1 MAFVSALAA
10 CLILIQIMSFRAA
23 TREAASA
30 FMDAASASAL
40 NRLEAEVSELA
51 AVVRILST
59 NAFLANSDDRSEVGG
74 AVGLFKTALG
84 ELPQADSLY
93 VGYDNGCWL
102 QLRRVGGLDPTQR
115 ERLGAPPAAF
125 YNINLVRPTAAG
137 DLPMRRIFESAEGE
151 KVDQIDLWNYGYDV
165 RQRPWYRD
173 TIQARGLVVSSP
185 YASFSIGT
193 PMITLSAPL
202 QGGVQGVIAAD
213 LKLDEF
219 SDFVNAQRPG
229 EHGAA
234 ILFDATGALIAHP
247 EFARL
252 MDYAMT
258 HPAHPVLPKITELKD
273 PLIRSVMHGWDGSD
287 RYEGSTPDAE
297 GRHNFFRLSKF
308 SFGGQYTGYLLLLA
322 AEDDFLKDI
331 RQLQLKAALLALFTG
346 GCFIPVV
353 WIFGGRMAGS
363 LKRITAQANAMRTL
377 AQPDGSPVTSQI
389 TEIHQLGR
397 TIAVAQRTIWS
408 FAHFVPKEIV
418 KGIIDG
424 SISSELGGVR
434 QEVAILFTD
443 VRNFTGL
450 AETADPDNL
459 MRQTSR
465 YFTVLTEAFLAEGG
479 TVDKYIGDAVMVFW
493 NAPHPQPDHVERAC
507 RAALSAKA
515 AGEILNQQFEAEGLP
530 CFVTRFGIHVGDAVV
545 GNVGSA
551 ERMDYTVLGS
561 SVNLAARLEALN
573 KEYGTTILVSDA
585 VRQRVEHCFHF
596 QHIAAVTAKGM
607 TTETRVHELVGA
619 LSCSGSV
626 AGGHGARQPARS
638 G

>member
-1 MAFVSALAA
+1 MTFRATITLAVMAFVSALAA

-30 FMDAASASAL
+30 FMDAASANAL

-51 AVVRILST
+51 AMVSILST
-59 NAFLANSDDRSEVGG
+59 NPFLGDSDDRSEVGG
-74 AVGLFKTALG
+74 AVGLFKTALN

-102 QLRRVGGLDPTQR
+102 QVRRVDDLDPTQR
-115 ERLGAPPAAF
+115 RMLGAPSAAV
-125 YNINLVRPTAAG
+125 YNINLVRPTDAG
-137 DLPMRRIFESAEGE
+137 DLPMRRIFESADGG
-151 KVDQIDLWNYGYDV
+151 KIDQIDLWNYGYDV
-165 RQRPWYRD
+165 RERSWYRD
-173 TIQARGLVVSSP
+173 TMQARRLRVSSP

-202 QGGVQGVIAAD
+202 KGRVNGVIAAD
-213 LKLDEF
+213 LKLDKF

-234 ILFDATGALIAHP
+234 LLFDTTGVLITHP

-258 HPAHPVLPKITELKD
+258 HPAHPVFPKITELKD
-273 PLIRSVMHGWDGSD
+273 GLISDVVHAWDGSD

-297 GRHNFFRLSKF
+297 GRHYFFRLSKF
-308 SFGGQYTGYLLLLA
+308 SFSRQYNGYLLLLA
-322 AEDDFLKDI
+322 SEDDFMKEA
-331 RQLQLKAALLALFTG
+331 RQLQIEAALLALFAA
-346 GCFIPVV
+346 GCFIPMA
-353 WIFGGRMAGS
+353 WIFGSRMSGS
-363 LKRITAQANAMRTL
+363 LKRITTQAGALQNL
-377 AQPDGSPVTSQI
+377 VQPDGLPVASQI
-389 TEIHQLGR
+389 REIHQLG
-397 TIAVAQRTIWS
+397 TAMAAAQRTIWS

-424 SISSELGGVR
+424 SISTELGGIR

-465 YFTVLTEAFLAEGG
+465 YFTVLTDAFLAEGG

-493 NAPHPQPDHVERAC
+493 NAPHLQLDHVERAC

-515 AGEILNQQFEAEGLP
+515 ASEILNRQFEAEGLSR
-530 CFVTRFGIHVGDAVV
+530 FVTRFGIHVGDAVV

-561 SVNLAARLEALN
+561 SINLAARLEGLN
-573 KEYGTTILVSDA
+573 KDYGTTILVSDA
-585 VRQRVEHCFHF
+585 VRQRVEYGFRF
-596 QHIAAVTAKGM
+596 EPIASVIAKGM
-607 TTETRVHELVGA
+607 TTETRVYELVETSTGA
-619 LSCSGSV
+619 
-626 AGGHGARQPARS
+626 
-638 G
+638 